1 MWVAL
6 DKKLADWDA
15 YFARRMGEKEPEEFR
30 QADQE
35 WVEATLPQIE
45 EEECAVSV
53 RLQKLEELIAKTK
66 MLIADVNKDLC
77 RELTGGDDLMAV
89 CTVLVEQF
97 GDRIERDYAHGRKTL
112 REALSEHYNL
122 DAKSARELFALLE
135 DAKVVRYGME
145 RNPDTRVIL
154 PVYYPEAVAAMSYG
168 GFYGEP
174 QNAVAPPLR
183 VFWDIG

>member
-15 YFARRMGEKEPEEFR
+15 YFARRMGRKEPEEFR
-30 QADQE
+30 QADRE
-35 WVEATLPQIE
+35 WVEMMLPQVEKE
-45 EEECAVSV
+45 ERAVSV

-66 MLIADVNKDLC
+66 MLIADLDKDLC

-97 GDRIERDYAHGRKTL
+97 GDRVERDYERGRKIL
-112 REALSEHYNL
+112 REALAEHYNL

-135 DAKVVRYGME
+135 RARIVRYVMKP
-145 RNPDTRVIL
+145 NPDIRAI
-154 PVYYPEAVAAMSYG
+154 PASYYPEVGVAYA

-174 QNAVAPPLR
+174 QNDVAPPLR